1 MQSLILRLGDLWF
14 QRLFSTMKK
23 GYTPKTSVF
32 FFSKEHYKLK
42 HKARQY
48 SKELFWI
55 STLKVLIPSRIP
67 QLVLVTVFKSAFWK
81 TEFAYSR
88 VNCEFMNDRQYLP
101 KNRTLAVYLW

>member
-1 MQSLILRLGDLWF
+1 MISAVVFHYEEGLYTQNVCV
-14 QRLFSTMKK
+14 LFFK
-23 GYTPKTSVF
+23 GALQA
-32 FFSKEHYKLK
+32 E
-42 HKARQY
+42 AQG

-81 TEFAYSR
+81 TEFPYSR